1 MGLGADGASPPA
13 GPAARSRS
21 PARRALSRREPG
33 RNSRLPPVVMAQ
45 GGSGQRQPV
54 GQPLDRLLGSFAVE
68 RHQRSRASG
77 DADEIGAPPVGSDQ
91 GRLDDIS
98 AVVDGAFVS
107 LSGHGSV
114 GSEYGDFVR
123 SRETTIL
130 PPAAGTDQAKEG
142 AKTHPHRP
150 GCWGR
155 YPWFRQKKICPP
167 LLIHTLRTCHAQD
180 FHSAWGS
187 TRRGPRRASCCRDC
201 SPPRPSCSAL
211 RTSLCCPGLRGGRR
225 GGLGR
230 TGSRGARSRTAG
242 KGFDDGR
249 GRGGAAGRTRGP
261 ARRRPSPRPGRA
273 PGRGAWVSAVP
284 PVDRVRHGDP
294 RISSSSGI
302 PGGRSEADG
311 PGGGRG
317 QTDGLGLGGGFEDH
331 SSAGSPHRGTRRP
344 DPVGAAVA
352 VDGCPGS
359 RDA

>member
-1 MGLGADGASPPA
+1 MHRISTALGDRRDADPAARRAAVTAPRQDQAVQHSGPRSVAPDCGADGAA
-13 GPAARSRS
+13 
-21 PARRALSRREPG
+21 
-33 RNSRLPPVVMAQ
+33 
-45 GGSGQRQPV
+45 
-54 GQPLDRLLGSFAVE
+54 
-68 RHQRSRASG
+68 
-77 DADEIGAPPVGSDQ
+77 
-91 GRLDDIS
+91 
-98 AVVDGAFVS
+98 
-107 LSGHGSV
+107 
-114 GSEYGDFVR
+114 
-123 SRETTIL
+123 
-130 PPAAGTDQAKEG
+130 
-142 AKTHPHRP
+142 
-150 GCWGR
+150 
-155 YPWFRQKKICPP
+155 
-167 LLIHTLRTCHAQD
+167 
-180 FHSAWGS
+180 
-187 TRRGPRRASCCRDC
+187 
-201 SPPRPSCSAL
+201 
-211 RTSLCCPGLRGGRR
+211 
-225 GGLGR
+225 GLGR

>member
-1 MGLGADGASPPA
+1 MPMMGRVVLDGCRVQDPLGAYLLGEWSHRRRSARIQHRGRPRPACDGGLGYSRSGPDGHGRRRRDGRRRCVLRRRHSDRRPQFPLH
-13 GPAARSRS
+13 ARSS
-21 PARRALSRREPG
+21 SLFRA
-33 RNSRLPPVVMAQ
+33 
-45 GGSGQRQPV
+45 
-54 GQPLDRLLGSFAVE
+54 
-68 RHQRSRASG
+68 
-77 DADEIGAPPVGSDQ
+77 
-91 GRLDDIS
+91 
-98 AVVDGAFVS
+98 VS
-107 LSGHGSV
+107 
-114 GSEYGDFVR
+114 
-123 SRETTIL
+123 
-130 PPAAGTDQAKEG
+130 
-142 AKTHPHRP
+142 
-150 GCWGR
+150 
-155 YPWFRQKKICPP
+155 
-167 LLIHTLRTCHAQD
+167 
-180 FHSAWGS
+180 
-187 TRRGPRRASCCRDC
+187 RRASCCRDC